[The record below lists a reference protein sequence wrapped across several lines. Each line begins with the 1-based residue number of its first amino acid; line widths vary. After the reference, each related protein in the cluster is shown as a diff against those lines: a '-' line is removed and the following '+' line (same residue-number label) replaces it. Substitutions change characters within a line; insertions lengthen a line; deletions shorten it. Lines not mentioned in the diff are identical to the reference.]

1 MISAKVEFSFV
12 PPKIRILESVKKKL
26 KEKKIL
32 KLPPFYDADPQVD
45 SGKSDRPYL
54 RIEEE

>member
-1 MISAKVEFSFV
+1 M
-12 PPKIRILESVKKKL
+12 PPKIRIFSEK
-26 KEKKIL
+26 KEKKMEIL
-32 KLPPFYDADPQVD
+32 NNLGVCSTPFYDADPQVD